1 LEGCRALV
9 DPLATPRFA
18 SVAASRLQIGRIREA
33 AALGQTDT
41 DVSPAVRVTIETID
55 RLSDWSGRVIA
66 WFIVPMTLAV
76 TYEVVARKF
85 FRAPTIWAFDVTYM
99 LYGTHFML
107 GTAYTLMK
115 VGHVRTDMLY
125 QNWSVRRQNLI
136 DAVGYLFF
144 FFPAM
149 VLLFYFGWQEA
160 YHAWTIGETSDAS
173 PWRPIIYPFKA
184 VIPLTALLLLVQ
196 GVAEFLKS
204 LYAVRTGRLWAKR
217 VVIEL

>member
-1 LEGCRALV
+1 V
-9 DPLATPRFA
+9 ATVSPP
-18 SVAASRLQIGRIREA
+18 
-33 AALGQTDT
+33 GQTPE
-41 DVSPAVRVTIETID
+41 DVAPAVRATIKAIDTIA
-55 RLSDWSGRVIA
+55 DWSGRIIA
-66 WFIVPMTLAV
+66 WLIIPMTFAV
-76 TYEVVARKF
+76 TYEVVARHF
-85 FRAPTIWAFDVTYM
+85 FRAPTIWAYDVTYM

-125 QNWSVRRQNLI
+125 QNWSIRRQNLVDTI
-136 DAVGYLFF
+136 GYLFF

-149 VLLFYFGWQEA
+149 ALLLYFGWQEA
-160 YHAWTIGETSDAS
+160 SHAWTIGETSDAS

-196 GVAEFLKS
+196 GISEFLKS

-217 VVIEL
+217 EAIEL